1 MGVQRHDLAR
11 LCFIEFAMIHGN
23 DWFVVPVDVETGS
36 FSTVTRLEYTT
47 VFGDR
52 FVVPP
57 ADDRGRSG
65 RFRLF
70 GLSTSGSPETPAGFF
85 VPPAARGTLE
95 GRALEEVLLLR
106 DETANM
112 AWAVE
117 ATVQDIAG
125 DPRSRRDEPRPDN
138 PQAAPMTPAELQY
151 LLATRSKT
159 LDPAGAGADHRAR
172 RLHFAKRNDDR

>member
-70 GLSTSGSPETPAGFF
+70 GLSTSGSP
-85 VPPAARGTLE
+85 
-95 GRALEEVLLLR
+95 
-106 DETANM
+106 
-112 AWAVE
+112 
-117 ATVQDIAG
+117 
-125 DPRSRRDEPRPDN
+125 
-138 PQAAPMTPAELQY
+138 
-151 LLATRSKT
+151 
-159 LDPAGAGADHRAR
+159 
-172 RLHFAKRNDDR
+172 